1 MQPTFTTS
9 KVDFLPADFPRIA
22 KKFSPENG
30 LKSGFDLFEE
40 VFFFLKGA
48 E

>member
-1 MQPTFTTS
+1 MIFRGQICR
-9 KVDFLPADFPRIA
+9 AMR

-30 LKSGFDLFEE
+30 LKSSFDLFEE